1 MRVGLGVGEGALVML
16 DEERCR
22 RHVAISDGGLQPCPR
37 RGRMSCYA
45 NSCFDAEYATE
56 DRNDEGP
63 RMK

>member
-1 MRVGLGVGEGALVML
+1 MLPFGMEVWSHALV
-16 DEERCR
+16 EVGC
-22 RHVAISDGGLQPCPR
+22 HA
-37 RGRMSCYA
+37 YA